1 MIVYTIDAYSKT
13 DENLLFEIEI
23 PSQNLNDLCMIMG
36 MNAEDRNDFSH
47 GIGVYNI
54 NEHQAHI
61 LESLLG
67 KIFYSDDLTFQLSG
81 GEI

>member
-13 DENLLFEIEI
+13 DENLLFEIEV
-23 PSQNLNDLCMIMG
+23 PHHYLNDLCMIMG
-36 MNAEDRNDFSH
+36 MNAEDRSDFSY

-54 NEHQAHI
+54 NEHQAHL
-61 LESLLG
+61 LESLFG
-67 KIFYSDDLTFQLSG
+67 KTFYSDDLTFQLSG

>member
-13 DENLLFEIEI
+13 DENLLFEIDI
-23 PSQNLNDLCMIMG
+23 PHQYLNDLCMIMG
-36 MNAEDRNDFSH
+36 MNAEDRSDFSY

-54 NEHQAHI
+54 NEHQAHL
-61 LESLLG
+61 LERLLG
-67 KIFYSDDLTFQLSG
+67 RTFYSNDLTFQLSG

>member
-13 DENLLFEIEI
+13 DEDLLFEIEI
-23 PSQNLNDLCMIMG
+23 PHQNLNDLCMIMG
-36 MNAEDRNDFSH
+36 MNAEDRSDFSH

-54 NEHQAHI
+54 NENQAHL

-67 KIFYSDDLTFQLSG
+67 KKFYSDDLTFQLSG

>member
-23 PSQNLNDLCMIMG
+23 PHQKVNDLCMIMG
-36 MNAEDRNDFSH
+36 MNAEDRSDFSH

-54 NEHQAHI
+54 NEHQAHL
-61 LESLLG
+61 LEKFLG
-67 KIFYSDDLTFQLSG
+67 KTFYSDDLTFQLSG

>member
-1 MIVYTIDAYSKT
+1 
-13 DENLLFEIEI
+13 
-23 PSQNLNDLCMIMG
+23 MIMG
-36 MNAEDRNDFSH
+36 MNAEDRSDFSH

-54 NEHQAHI
+54 DEHQAHR

-67 KIFYSDDLTFQLSG
+67 KKFYSDDLTFQLSG